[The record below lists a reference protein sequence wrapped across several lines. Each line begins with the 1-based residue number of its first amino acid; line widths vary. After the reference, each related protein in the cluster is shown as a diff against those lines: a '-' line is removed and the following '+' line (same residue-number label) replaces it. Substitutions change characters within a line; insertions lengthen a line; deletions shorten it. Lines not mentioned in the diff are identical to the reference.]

1 MVEIICAI
9 TASIAALGVLGTFL
23 YMLIKLVN
31 DI

>member
-1 MVEIICAI
+1 MVEIIWAV
-9 TASIAALGVLGTFL
+9 TASIAALGALGTFL